1 MQDGAATGGYRH
13 VQVALQNHCL
23 MPNLAAG
30 ADHAVQHAA
39 RPRRQRPEAPRRPH
53 MKKLA
58 LHHRAVKRRRPLGR
72 AQNSN
77 QFSPERSGIGSRLP
91 LTRQPAR
98 HLIVEIDRRD
108 GLEIR

>member
-1 MQDGAATGGYRH
+1 
-13 VQVALQNHCL
+13 
-23 MPNLAAG
+23 
-30 ADHAVQHAA
+30 
-39 RPRRQRPEAPRRPH
+39 

-72 AQNSN
+72 AQILIS
-77 QFSPERSGIGSRLP
+77 SRQNGP
-91 LTRQPAR
+91 ASQPASTHRQPAR